1 MDIGGLK
8 YKSFTELEEELGL
21 SKGYV
26 KKIVNKYNIPYKSF
40 GRVNLITDE
49 NLTIL
54 VEKETKDKENQRK
67 VKSERMKKIQQNRK
81 KSVQKKSGT
90 S

>member
-8 YKSFTELEEELGL
+8 YKSFTEVEEELGL
-21 SKGYV
+21 SKGYI
-26 KKIVNKYNIPYKSF
+26 KKLVNRHNVPYKSL

-49 NLTIL
+49 HLNTLL
-54 VEKETKDKENQRK
+54 DKETKDKEKQRK
-67 VKSERMKKIQQNRK
+67 VKSERMKKIQEDRK
-81 KSVQKKSGT
+81 KSGQKVKT